1 MRSFRTLLMLVV
13 FLATLSSQGQ
23 VAITGTITG
32 TVADQTGA
40 YIPGATVT
48 IESPAMMQPKSTVSD
63 GGGGFTF
70 PQLPPG
76 TYTLKI
82 GATGFQSYV
91 RSNIDLTAGF
101 TANFNVSMT
110 VGNQGEVVDV
120 SAASP
125 LIDVKSTQMGT
136 TFDLAVLQNIPTGRD
151 PWSTISLA
159 PGVTTDQFDVGG
171 SQSYY
176 QSTMSVH
183 GSKPGQMAYSLAGLK
198 LSWPGGSGG
207 STAFYTDSDSLQ
219 ELQIV
224 TDSAPAEV
232 SVGGVYINMVPKSGS
247 NEIHGSV
254 NGYYDTNA
262 FQSAIKEPL
271 FNGSPVA
278 AGNGPIVMIR
288 DLTANAG
295 GPIIKDRWWIY
306 GGWRYL
312 ITSEKLLSIPRADGS
327 IPISVNHQTNTTLQN
342 DFNINSKN
350 HLGLTWWYNEQN
362 QYFRRNTGST
372 GIQFTADSAAQRQI
386 EPAYVVQGD
395 LTSTLSS
402 HLVLDTRGA
411 YMHLIFPLRYEP
423 TVQPTDI
430 AVEDVSLSTLTGAAT
445 SNLVEPAMQW
455 RINQSAQYT
464 HTGWWGSHDFK
475 AGWDYAY
482 NFSGMYAN
490 VNQNIIAL
498 YNNGLPY
505 EVYQYNGPTRER
517 SIFYEGSIFG
527 QDAWTISHRVT
538 MNLGLRFDHYHAFEP
553 TQTNPAVQFFQST
566 FPGSR
571 TIYHQDVALWKDV
584 SPRVG
589 VSWDIRG
596 NSKSVLRASFGRFD
610 FTNGTSLGES
620 VNPNILGG
628 YIYNWAD
635 TNKNGYPDQ
644 NEWLTN
650 TAGTP
655 AKPIGTLGAVA
666 TTIDPHLARPYSYQV
681 VVGYEQQVF
690 GDIRVGATYFYRTNK
705 DQIGRYNLAVTAA
718 SYAPITTYTTTT
730 MVNGAPVTTTNQITN
745 PYTGKPM
752 TLYNQIANVG
762 QFNYLTTNIAASN
775 NNNYNAVELTALK
788 RFAHNWQ
795 LLTGITYQHNT
806 GTYIGTV
813 TDNFSDPNN
822 NINRNGSNLD
832 QDATYIFKISG
843 QYLERRSKV
852 NFALNYQH
860 YTGYPIRPTNAYVG
874 STYGLAQGSE
884 TVALAPSTLS
894 EPAVDNASLRVSRPF
909 TFHDRY
915 RVEPTA
921 DLFNFTNSNS
931 ITSEVAT
938 YGASF
943 LKPVNVINPRI
954 AKFGLKVSF

>member
-1 MRSFRTLLMLVV
+1 MRSLRTLLMLVV
-13 FLATLSSQGQ
+13 LLATLSSQGQ
-23 VAITGTITG
+23 VATTGTITG
-32 TVADQTGA
+32 AISDPTGA
-40 YIPGATVT
+40 YIPGAAVT
-48 IESPAMMQPKSTVSD
+48 IESPAMMQPKSMLSD

-70 PQLPPG
+70 AQLPPG
-76 TYTLKI
+76 AYTLKV

-101 TANFNVSMT
+101 TANFNVPMT
-110 VGNQGEVVDV
+110 VGDKGEVVDV

-171 SQSYY
+171 SKSYY

-198 LSWPGGSGG
+198 LSWPGGAGG

-247 NEIHGSV
+247 NALHGSV

-262 FQSAIKEPL
+262 FQSPIKEPL
-271 FNGSPVA
+271 FNGVPVN
-278 AGNGPIVMIR
+278 AGNGPVVMIR

-295 GPIIKDRWWIY
+295 GPIIKDRWWVY

-312 ITSEKLLSIPRADGS
+312 ITSEKLLSIPRPDGS
-327 IPISVNHQTNTTLQN
+327 IPISVNHQTNTTFQN
-342 DFNINSKN
+342 DFNINAKN

-386 EPAYVVQGD
+386 EPAYILQGD
-395 LTSTLSS
+395 LTSTLST

-423 TVQPTDI
+423 SVKPTDI
-430 AVEDVSLSTLTGAAT
+430 AFQDSTLSTLTGAAT

-455 RINQSAQYT
+455 RINQSAQYS

-498 YNNGLPY
+498 YNNGVPF
-505 EVYQYNGPTRER
+505 EVNQYNGPTRER

-538 MNLGLRFDHYHAFEP
+538 LNLGLRFDHYHAFNP
-553 TQTNPAVQFFQST
+553 TQTNPEVQFFQST

-571 TIYHQDVALWKDV
+571 TVTHQDVALWKDV

-589 VSWDIRG
+589 ATWDIRG

-628 YIYNWAD
+628 YTYNWKD
-635 TNKNGYPDQ
+635 LNGDGYPEA
-644 NEWLTN
+644 NEWLT
-650 TAGTP
+650 TASGAPATP
-655 AKPIGTLGAVA
+655 VAPLGAVA
-666 TTIDPHLARPYSYQV
+666 TTIDPHIVRPYSYQV

-718 SYAPITTYTTTT
+718 SYAPITSYTTTAT
-730 MVNGAPVTTTNQITN
+730 VNGAPVTTTHSIVN
-745 PYTGKPM
+745 PLNGQPL

-762 QFNYLTTNIAASN
+762 KFNYLTTNIAASN
-775 NNNYNAVELTALK
+775 DNNYNALELTALK

-795 LLTGITYQHNT
+795 LLTGFTYQHNT
-806 GTYIGTV
+806 GTYIGPN
-813 TDNFSDPNN
+813 TDNFSDPNI
-822 NINRNGSNLD
+822 NINRVGSNLD

-843 QYLERRSKV
+843 QYLESHTRINLAV
-852 NFALNYQH
+852 NYQH
-860 YTGYPIRPTNAYVG
+860 YTGYPIRPTNSFVG
-874 STYGLAQGSE
+874 GTYGLAQGAE

-894 EPAVDNASLRVSRPF
+894 EPNVDNASLRVSRPF
-909 TFHDRY
+909 AFHDRY
-915 RVEPTA
+915 RVEPTV

-931 ITSEVAT
+931 ITSKVAT
-938 YGASF
+938 YGSNF
-943 LKPVNVINPRI
+943 LKPVDLINPRI

>member
-1 MRSFRTLLMLVV
+1 MKSFRIFLLPVM
-13 FLATLSSQGQ
+13 FLAIFLAMPTLRAQ

-32 TVADQTGA
+32 SVADPSGA
-40 YIPGATVT
+40 FIPGATVS
-48 IESPAMMQPKSTVSD
+48 IESPALMSPKSMQSGSSGIFD
-63 GGGGFTF
+63 FA
-70 PQLPPG
+70 QLPPG
-76 TYTLKI
+76 TYTVTVD
-82 GATGFQSYV
+82 AAGFQTYRRANV
-91 RSNIDLTAGF
+91 VLTAGF
-101 TANFNVSMT
+101 TATLNIPMT
-110 VGNQGEVVDV
+110 VGDKGQVVDV
-120 SAASP
+120 TAASP
-125 LIDVKSTQMGT
+125 LIDVKSVQSGT

-171 SQSYY
+171 SKSYY

-183 GSKPGQMAYSLAGLK
+183 GSKPGQMAYSLNGLK

-247 NEIHGSV
+247 NEIHGSA

-262 FQSAIKEPL
+262 FQSGIKEPT
-271 FNGSPVA
+271 FNGLPVN
-278 AGNGPIVMIR
+278 AGNGPIVMLR

-295 GPIIKDRWWIY
+295 GPIIKDRWWVY

-312 ITSEKLLSIPRADGS
+312 ITSEKLLSIPRADGT

-342 DFNINSKN
+342 DIMINQKN

-372 GIQFTADSAAQRQI
+372 GFQFTADEAAQRQI
-386 EPAYVVQGD
+386 EPAYVLQGD
-395 LTSTLSS
+395 LTTAITP
-402 HLVLDTRGA
+402 HLVLDSRGA

-423 TVQPTDI
+423 QVLPTAI
-430 AVEDVSLSTLTGAAT
+430 TYEDVSLSTLRGAAT

-455 RINQSAQYT
+455 RINQSIGYS
-464 HTGWWGSHDFK
+464 HDGWIGSHEFK

-498 YNNGLPY
+498 YNNGSPY

-527 QDAWTISHRVT
+527 QDAWTITHRIT
-538 MNLGLRFDHYHAFEP
+538 LNLGLRFDHYHAFNP
-553 TQTNPAVQFFQST
+553 TQTNPAPQFFPT
-566 FPGSR
+566 YFPNR
-571 TIYHQDVALWKDV
+571 FVAHQDVALWKDV

-589 VSWDIRG
+589 VSWDVRG

-610 FTNGTSLGES
+610 FTQGTSLGEA

-628 YIYNWAD
+628 YIYNWKD
-635 TNKNGYPDQ
+635 LNGDGYPEP
-644 NEWLTN
+644 NEWLYTQN
-650 TAGTP
+650 AQGTQTASP
-655 AKPIGTLGAVA
+655 HIGTLGAVGS
-666 TTIDPHLARPYSYQV
+666 TIDPHLARPYSYQV

-690 GDIRVGATYFYRTNK
+690 GDVRVGATYFYRTNK
-705 DQIGRYNLAVTAA
+705 DQIARYNTAVSPTD
-718 SYAPITTYTTTT
+718 YTPITAF
-730 MVNGAPVTTTNQITN
+730 GPAGN
-745 PYTGKPM
+745 PILNPLTGKPL
-752 TLYNQIANVG
+752 TLYNQTGHVN

-775 NNNYNAVELTALK
+775 DNNYNAVELTAMK
-788 RFAHNWQ
+788 RFSHNWQ
-795 LLTGITYQHNT
+795 LLTGFTVQSNK
-806 GTYIGTV
+806 GTYIGGF
-813 TDNFSDPNN
+813 TDNFSDPNI
-822 NINRNGSNLD
+822 NINRTGSNLD
-832 QDATYIFKISG
+832 QDATYIYKISG
-843 QYLERRSKV
+843 SYIEPHSRINL
-852 NFALNYQH
+852 ALNFQH
-860 YTGYPIRPTNAYVG
+860 YTGYPIRPTNVYTG
-874 STYGLAQGSE
+874 TTYGLAQGSE

-894 EPAVDNASLRVSRPF
+894 EPNVDVANIRISRPV
-909 TFHDRY
+909 TIRERY
-915 RVEPTA
+915 RLEPTM
-921 DLFNFTNSNS
+921 DLFNLSNSNS

-943 LKPVNVINPRI
+943 LKPVDLINPRI
-954 AKFGLKVSF
+954 VKLGLKVSF